1 MNVQCEYCTVVFG
14 QRHFNCFYVLDCAR
28 RRGQALTG
36 IAAYNYLKLERNK
49 FSTPKARVYANLE
62 RSLSKNRLSIIF
74 NINEIAL
81 VMKILLCLS
90 MKLKPIR

>member
-1 MNVQCEYCTVVFG
+1 MRVLHVFFE
-14 QRHFNCFYVLDCAR
+14 QKCFNCLTVLDCAR

-36 IAAYNYLKLERNK
+36 IAAYNSLKLERNK
-49 FSTPKARVYANLE
+49 FSTPKARVCANLE

-90 MKLKPIR
+90 MNLKPIR